1 MDNNSQE
8 IQNNE
13 IIYEELSDHY
23 LNLRNRLIRRT
34 LICIVALIMLIII
47 IILTVFGLYK

>member
-1 MDNNSQE
+1 MDNISQE

-23 LNLRNRLIRRT
+23 LNLRNRYSFIFFCKYKF
-34 LICIVALIMLIII
+34 IFINIIFSFDSI
-47 IILTVFGLYK
+47 IS

>member
-1 MDNNSQE
+1 MHNNSQE

-34 LICIVALIMLIII
+34 LICILAIIMLTIIVVLLALGI
-47 IILTVFGLYK
+47 YK

>member
-23 LNLRNRLIRRT
+23 LNLRNRLIRT
-34 LICIVALIMLIII
+34 LICIVVLIMLIII